1 MYYRSNEPV
10 FQLEER
16 EIETSTISK
25 EGSEDVEIIQ
35 EVEGME
41 EQEMESSAIPME
53 EDIDTHPSSPLVS

>member
-41 EQEMESSAIPME
+41 EQEMERRNKKEFIHYE
-53 EDIDTHPSSPLVS
+53 L